1 MGGQI
6 AELQGVI
13 RDLEDKNKK
22 LVASMNSSMYNKA
35 AEFKDRV
42 LGALR
47 RNEDPDRL
55 WKLRDAGAAVNDGV
69 SPIRLQNILHSEP
82 RPIDAV
88 RALVSNTQ
96 PQPFAPS
103 ATGAPSAPTA

>member
-13 RDLEDKNKK
+13 RELEDKNKK

-55 WKLRDAGAAVNDGV
+55 
-69 SPIRLQNILHSEP
+69 
-82 RPIDAV
+82 
-88 RALVSNTQ
+88 
-96 PQPFAPS
+96 
-103 ATGAPSAPTA
+103 